1 MSLDIVI
8 PAHNE
13 ERRID
18 RTLRAYRA
26 GFPQP
31 DVRFHVA
38 LDGCDDHTPDIVH
51 EPRPRRRAGRPR
63 TSSPSSARAAC

>member
-13 ERRID
+13 EQRIE
-18 RTLRAYRA
+18 RTLHAYRT

-38 LDGCDDHTPDIVH
+38 LEESGKVADVCMTTSK
-51 EPRPRRRAGRPR
+51 RPARRG
-63 TSSPSSARAAC
+63 

>member
-8 PAHNE
+8 PAHDE
-13 ERRID
+13 EHRID

-26 GFPQP
+26 GFPQA

-38 LDGCDDHTPDIVH
+38 LDGCVDRPPTSSAPTP
-51 EPRPRRRAGRPR
+51 PTTTAGRR
-63 TSSPSSARAAC
+63 STSSRSSARAAC